1 MKLTLSIASA
11 LAGLAYLIVKTAAP
25 DFPISEEEFLK
36 AFLWLLGALGVVF
49 AEVRTRAALV
59 ARGYKGFIK
68 TD

>member
-1 MKLTLSIASA
+1 MKLTLAIASA
-11 LAGLAYLIVKTAAP
+11 LAGFAYLIVKTAAP

-49 AEVRTRAALV
+49 SEPALRAYFV
-59 ARGYKGFIK
+59 KRGFESFRK